1 MLIFSFHN
9 EIEEKMFL
17 GIYFKL
23 ILSSSCLCNKLQKEL
38 LYAQLFIYPTRFTEK
53 TSLVS

>member
-23 ILSSSCLCNKLQKEL
+23 ILSSSCLFNKLQKEHSRSFI
-38 LYAQLFIYPTRFTEK
+38 QLGLPK
-53 TSLVS
+53 KQV